1 MAHPKISQK
10 FVHFQDLILF
20 EDDHILVVD
29 KPLYMASLDDK
40 SNRNLNHLAKLYNPD
55 LQLCHRLDKNTSGV
69 LLMAKSPENY
79 REISLQFQRRQIK
92 KVYKTLVHGV
102 HRFENQEVD
111 LPLVVST
118 NKKVFVNR
126 DNGKKSVTIFNTEE
140 IFRNYTLVNCQP
152 ITGRM
157 HQIRAHLAAIR
168 CPIIG
173 DSLYGGK
180 DIFLSELKRNYNPS
194 GRKEEL
200 PVNHGYLLH
209 AESLTLRHPVTEEEM
224 QFLAPYP
231 KNFSVCLKILENYNG

>member
-1 MAHPKISQK
+1 MMAHPKISQK

-140 IFRNYTLVNCQP
+140 IFRNYTL
-152 ITGRM
+152 
-157 HQIRAHLAAIR
+157 
-168 CPIIG
+168 
-173 DSLYGGK
+173 
-180 DIFLSELKRNYNPS
+180 
-194 GRKEEL
+194 
-200 PVNHGYLLH
+200 
-209 AESLTLRHPVTEEEM
+209 
-224 QFLAPYP
+224 
-231 KNFSVCLKILENYNG
+231 